1 MDDVKLAIFLLI
13 HTRLICVSMGRG
25 EILGVRLGSGIY
37 LGINEG
43 AKGHELGLSV
53 DN

>member
-25 EILGVRLGSGIY
+25 DILGVRLGSGI
-37 LGINEG
+37 IEG

-53 DN
+53 DS